1 MNRFRSGLVP
11 LFAVAALLSC
21 SSEPTGDLRGD
32 PDAIIATPSQLF
44 IELGQTKL
52 VKVGAVDAQGNP
64 LDFNYEVSSAG
75 SGISVRRDSSYLPI
89 FVNDSTLQAPAT
101 GPTFQFIVEGEAYTQ
116 TSFDVTAGGLTVTIP
131 VQVVPQSGLAATF
144 SNPTPALGEVVTL
157 TAPAGI
163 TFNLDATLDIGG
175 NPVTIVSQDASSIA
189 FIPPPSVNSPVTV
202 NGVVSAAAP
211 DVVFSPATDTP
222 LQTPLIDTVDVTYST
237 VTPTLGQTV
246 TLTVPEPLITLAAD
260 SIIFPGQLPGLE
272 GDVQNVL
279 VAADSQSLTFET
291 APNISGSGTVVNFKF
306 PGGYLIALP
315 TRPNLTAP
323 SVGTEINATF
333 SDQEPAL
340 LAPITIT
347 APAGFTFT
355 PDVAVTI
362 GGQAAIIQSV
372 AGDGSS
378 VTLIPIPGSAGVAS
392 IAGVHPTGAP
402 ATTNV
407 TMNTVLTVTVPGI
420 VPLEGTETP
429 ETAPELTV
437 PTAGNSLVL
446 NDAGSFDG
454 EPTDCCFGFHPRI
467 YKIVITA
474 PTTLTFTLDWFQGQ
488 DLGAYITA
496 DDLLTVVGAA
506 DAAGEGPTGHPETT
520 TIAFVP
526 GTYYI
531 NVVNFSAT
539 VPSFFQLTIDN
550 P

>member
-11 LFAVAALLSC
+11 LFAVVALLSC
-21 SSEPTGDLRGD
+21 NSEPTGDLRGD
-32 PDAIIATPSQLF
+32 ACCLVATPSQLF

-52 VKVGAVDAQGNP
+52 VRVGAVDAQGNP
-64 LDFNYEVSSAG
+64 LDFNYEVTATG

-89 FVNDSTLQAPAT
+89 FVDDSTLQAPAT
-101 GPTFQFIVEGEAYTQ
+101 AATFQFIVEGDAYTQ
-116 TSFDVTAGGLTVTIP
+116 TSFTVSAGGLDVVVP

-237 VTPTLGQTV
+237 TTPTLGQTV
-246 TLTVPEPLITLAAD
+246 TMTVPEPLINLVVD

-272 GDVQNVL
+272 GDAQNIV
-279 VAADSQSLTFET
+279 VAVDSQSLTFDT
-291 APNISGSGTVVNFKF
+291 PPNISGSGTVVNFEF

-323 SVGTEINATF
+323 SVGTDINATF

-340 LAPITIT
+340 LAPVTIT

-378 VTLIPIPGSAGVAS
+378 ITLIPIPGSAGVAS
-392 IAGVHPTGAP
+392 IAGVLPTGAP

-407 TMNTVLTVTVPGI
+407 TMNTVQTVTVPGI
-420 VPLEGTETP
+420 VPLEGTEAP

-437 PTAGNSLVL
+437 PTAGNSTVL

-454 EPTDCCFGFHPRI
+454 DPTDCCFGFHPRF
-467 YKIVITA
+467 YKIVLAA
-474 PTTLTFTLDWFQGQ
+474 PTTLTFTIDWFTAE
-488 DLGAYITA
+488 DLGVYITE
-496 DDLLTVVGAA
+496 A
-506 DAAGEGPTGHPETT
+506 DAVTLINAGDAGGGGAHPESV
-520 TIAFVP
+520 TIALPAGTFFV
-526 GTYYI
+526 
-531 NVVNFSAT
+531 NAVNFSGT
-539 VPSFFQLTIDN
+539 NPPFFQMTISN